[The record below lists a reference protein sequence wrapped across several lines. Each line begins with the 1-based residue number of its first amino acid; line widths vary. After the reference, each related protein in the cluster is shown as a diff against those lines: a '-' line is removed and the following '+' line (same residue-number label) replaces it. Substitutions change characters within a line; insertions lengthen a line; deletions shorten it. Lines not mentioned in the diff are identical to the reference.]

1 MGSGF
6 RTRFG
11 RVTERSRAQRL
22 ADLLTARRFTIA
34 TAESCTGG
42 LVAHHITA
50 VAGSSTYFPGGVVT
64 YSNELK
70 RSLLGV
76 PEEVLEHRG
85 AVSPECALAMAR
97 GVRRLTGAD
106 VGVSTTGIA
115 GPGGATA
122 RKPVGLIYVA
132 CSAPGGDVVEEH
144 RWHGTR
150 LENIALAA
158 DAALALVVGMLDG
171 SITPGED

>member
-1 MGSGF
+1 MTG
-6 RTRFG
+6 
-11 RVTERSRAQRL
+11 RSREQQL
-22 ADLLTARRFTIA
+22 ADLLTARGLTVA

-42 LVAHHITA
+42 LVSHRITS
-50 VAGSSTYFPGGVVT
+50 VAGSSTYFPGGVVS
-64 YSNELK
+64 YSNAMK
-70 RSLLGV
+70 QSLLGV
-76 PEEVLEHRG
+76 PTAILEQRG
-85 AVSPECALAMAR
+85 AVSRECALAMAR

-106 VGVSTTGIA
+106 VGVSSTGIA

-132 CSAPGGDVVEEH
+132 CSTPEGDVVEEH

-150 LENIALAA
+150 LENIELAA

-171 SITPGED
+171 SIPPERC